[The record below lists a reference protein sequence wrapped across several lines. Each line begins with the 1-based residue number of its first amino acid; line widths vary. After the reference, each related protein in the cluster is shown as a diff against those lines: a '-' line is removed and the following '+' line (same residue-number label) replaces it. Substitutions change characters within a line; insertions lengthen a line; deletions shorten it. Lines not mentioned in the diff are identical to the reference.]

1 MKIVEHITPVN
12 ANKTVLGKKVIELT
26 LDTETGEVA
35 VDVPAMF
42 TNPVIKLEDL
52 QTVVNRLESLSAS
65 E

>member
-35 VDVPAMF
+35 VDAPAMF
-42 TNPVIKLEDL
+42 TNPLVTLEDL
-52 QTVVNRLESLSAS
+52 RTVVNRLESLNST